1 MGRRREVMKRK
12 LPILPCL
19 ALLAMGSLALVTACK
34 PKPPTTVQEKR
45 PSEAAPAAAATPVPP
60 PVGSAPI
67 TDDTQKVMSQSI
79 QEMNQRGYLQDAYFD
94 YDKYELRDDAR
105 SALATDAEWLK
116 KFSTIQILIEGH
128 CDDRGTNEYN
138 LALGE
143 RRANAAKD
151 YLVSL
156 GLDGGRVKT
165 VSYGEERPFCTEANE
180 ACWAKNRRAHLV
192 ITAK

>member
-1 MGRRREVMKRK
+1 MKRN
-12 LPILPCL
+12 LPLLPYL
-19 ALLAMGSLALVTACK
+19 AAVVLGTLCIATACK
-34 PKPPTTVQEKR
+34 PKPPTSVAEKR
-45 PSEAAPAAAATPVPP
+45 PAEAPPASATPVPA
-60 PVGSAPI
+60 PVTSAPI
-67 TDDTQKVMSQSI
+67 DDTQKVLSQSL
-79 QEMNQRGYLQDAYFD
+79 QELNQRGYLQDAYFD
-94 YDKYELRDDAR
+94 YDKYDLRDDAR
-105 SALATDAEWLK
+105 SALATDSEWLK
-116 KFSTIQILIEGH
+116 KFGTMQILIEGH

-156 GLDGGRVKT
+156 GVDGGRVKT
-165 VSYGEERPFCTEANE
+165 VSYGEERQFCTESTE

>member
-1 MGRRREVMKRK
+1 MKRK
-12 LPILPCL
+12 LPVLSCL
-19 ALLAMGSLALVTACK
+19 AIASVAVLSLATACK

-45 PSEAAPAAAATPVPP
+45 PAEGAPPSATPVAP
-60 PVGSAPI
+60 PVSSAPI
-67 TDDTQKVMSQSI
+67 TDDTQKVLSQSI
-79 QEMNQRGYLQDAYFD
+79 QELNQRGYLQDAFFD

-116 KFSTIQILIEGH
+116 KFSTMQILIEGH
-128 CDDRGTNEYN
+128 CDERGTNEYN

-151 YLVSL
+151 YLASL
-156 GLDGGRVKT
+156 GVDASRVKT
-165 VSYGEERPFCTEANE
+165 VSYGKERPACTEATE
-180 ACWAKNRRAHLV
+180 SCWAKNRRAHLV

>member
-1 MGRRREVMKRK
+1 
-12 LPILPCL
+12 
-19 ALLAMGSLALVTACK
+19 
-34 PKPPTTVQEKR
+34 
-45 PSEAAPAAAATPVPP
+45 
-60 PVGSAPI
+60 
-67 TDDTQKVMSQSI
+67 
-79 QEMNQRGYLQDAYFD
+79 FD

-116 KFSTIQILIEGH
+116 KYPSIQILIEGH

-143 RRANAAKD
+143 RRANSAKD

-156 GLDGGRVKT
+156 GIDGGRVKT
-165 VSYGEERPFCTEANE
+165 VSNAEERPLCKEENE
-180 ACWAKNRRAHLV
+180 SCWAKNRVAHLV

>member
-1 MGRRREVMKRK
+1 MKRK
-12 LPILPCL
+12 SPTLFW
-19 ALLAMGSLALVTACK
+19 LALVALGALVLAPACK
-34 PKPPTTVQEKR
+34 KKPPTTAEEKR
-45 PSEAAPAAAATPVPP
+45 PAEAAPAPATPVAP
-60 PVGSAPI
+60 PVTSAPMA
-67 TDDTQKVMSQSI
+67 DESQKVLSSSI
-79 QEMNQRGYLQDAYFD
+79 QELNQRGYLQDAYFD

-116 KFSTIQILIEGH
+116 RFPTIQILIEGH
-128 CDDRGTNEYN
+128 CDERGTNEYN

-156 GLDGGRVKT
+156 GVDSGRVKT
-165 VSYGEERPFCTEANE
+165 VSYGEERPFCTESNE

>member
-1 MGRRREVMKRK
+1 MKRK

-19 ALLAMGSLALVTACK
+19 ALLAVGSLALVTACK
-34 PKPPTTVQEKR
+34 QKPPTTVQEKR
-45 PSEAAPAAAATPVPP
+45 PTEASPAPAATPVPP

-180 ACWAKNRRAHLV
+180 ACWAKNRRGHLV

>member
-1 MGRRREVMKRK
+1 MKRK
-12 LPILPCL
+12 LPVLSCL
-19 ALLAMGSLALVTACK
+19 AIASIAALSLATACK

-45 PSEAAPAAAATPVPP
+45 PSEAPPASATPVAP

-67 TDDTQKVMSQSI
+67 TDDTQKVLSQSI
-79 QEMNQRGYLQDAYFD
+79 QELNQRGYLQDAFFD

-116 KFSTIQILIEGH
+116 KFSTMQILIEGH
-128 CDDRGTNEYN
+128 CDERGTNEYN

-151 YLVSL
+151 YLASL
-156 GLDGGRVKT
+156 GVDAARVKT
-165 VSYGEERPFCTEANE
+165 VSYGKERPVCTEATE
-180 ACWAKNRRAHLV
+180 SCWAKNRRAHLV

>member
-1 MGRRREVMKRK
+1 MKRR
-12 LPILPCL
+12 L
-19 ALLAMGSLALVTACK
+19 AALFPVLIVAVGTLYLASGCK
-34 PKPPTTVQEKR
+34 KKPPTTVPEKK
-45 PSEAAPAAAATPVPP
+45 PAEAPAPAPAREVAP
-60 PVGSAPI
+60 PVTSAPMG
-67 TDDTQKVMSQSI
+67 DESQRVLSQSL
-79 QEMNQRGYLQDAYFD
+79 QELNQKGYLQDAYFD

-116 KFSTIQILIEGH
+116 KYPTVQILIEGH

-156 GLDGGRVKT
+156 GIDASRVKT
-165 VSYGEERPFCTEANE
+165 VSYGEERPQCKESQE
-180 ACWAKNRRAHLV
+180 SCWSKNRRAHLV

>member
-1 MGRRREVMKRK
+1 MKRK
-12 LPILPCL
+12 FSTLFSLLIVAVGCL
-19 ALLAMGSLALVTACK
+19 WLASACK
-34 PKPPTTVQEKR
+34 KKPPTSVQEKR
-45 PSEAAPAAAATPVPP
+45 PAEVPAAAPATPVAP

-67 TDDTQKVMSQSI
+67 TDESQRVLSSSI
-79 QEMNQRGYLQDAYFD
+79 QELNQKGYLQDAYFD

-116 KFSTIQILIEGH
+116 KFSSIQILIEGH
-128 CDDRGTNEYN
+128 CDERGTNEYN

-156 GLDGGRVKT
+156 GVDAGRVKT
-165 VSYGEERPFCTEANE
+165 VSYGEERPFCTESNE
-180 ACWAKNRRAHLV
+180 ACWAKNRRGHLV

>member
-1 MGRRREVMKRK
+1 MKRK
-12 LPILPCL
+12 SPTLFW
-19 ALLAMGSLALVTACK
+19 LALVALGALWMAPACK
-34 PKPPTTVQEKR
+34 KKPPTTAEEKR
-45 PSEAAPAAAATPVPP
+45 PEAAAPAPATPVAP
-60 PVGSAPI
+60 PVTSAPMA
-67 TDDTQKVMSQSI
+67 DESQKVLSSSI
-79 QEMNQRGYLQDAYFD
+79 QELNQRGYLQDAYFD

-116 KFSTIQILIEGH
+116 KFPTIQVLIEGH
-128 CDDRGTNEYN
+128 CDERGTNEYN

-156 GLDGGRVKT
+156 GVDSGRVKT
-165 VSYGEERPFCTEANE
+165 VSYGEERPFCTESNE

>member
-1 MGRRREVMKRK
+1 MRRK
-12 LPILPCL
+12 LPTLVSL
-19 ALLAMGSLALVTACK
+19 ALLATGTLWLAVGCK
-34 PKPPTTVQEKR
+34 KKAPTTVAEKR
-45 PSEAAPAAAATPVPP
+45 PAETAPATPPATPVPA
-60 PVGSAPI
+60 PVTSAPI
-67 TDDTQKVMSQSI
+67 DDTQRVLSSSI
-79 QEMNQRGYLQDAYFD
+79 QELNSKGYLQDAYFD

-116 KFSTIQILIEGH
+116 KFGTIQILIEGH

-156 GLDGGRVKT
+156 GVDGGRVKT
-165 VSYGEERPFCTEANE
+165 VSYGEERPFCHEETE
-180 ACWAKNRRAHLV
+180 ACWSKNRRGHLV

>member
-1 MGRRREVMKRK
+1 MKRRGWGVV
-12 LPILPCL
+12 CL
-19 ALLAMGSLALVTACK
+19 SLAAASTFWLATACK
-34 PKPPTTVQEKR
+34 PKPPTNVQEKR
-45 PSEAAPAAAATPVPP
+45 PAEAAPAPATTPVPP
-60 PVGSAPI
+60 PAAAPT
-67 TDDTQKVMSQSI
+67 TDETQRILSSSI
-79 QEMNQRGYLQDAYFD
+79 QELNSRGYLQDAYFD

-105 SALATDAEWLK
+105 SALATDSEWLK

-128 CDDRGTNEYN
+128 CDERGTNEYN

-156 GLDGGRVKT
+156 GVDGGRVKT
-165 VSYGEERPFCTEANE
+165 VSYGEERPVCTESNE
-180 ACWAKNRRAHLV
+180 TCWQKNRRAHLV

>member
-1 MGRRREVMKRK
+1 MKRK
-12 LPILPCL
+12 LRVLSCL
-19 ALLAMGSLALVTACK
+19 AIVSVATLCLATACK
-34 PKPPTTVQEKR
+34 PKPPTSVQEKR
-45 PSEAAPAAAATPVPP
+45 PAEAAPPPSATPVAP

-67 TDDTQKVMSQSI
+67 TDDTQRVLSQSL
-79 QEMNQRGYLQDAYFD
+79 QELNSRGYLQDAFFD

-116 KFSTIQILIEGH
+116 KFSTMQILIEGH
-128 CDDRGTNEYN
+128 CDERGTNEYN

-156 GLDGGRVKT
+156 GIDGSRVKT
-165 VSYGEERPFCTEANE
+165 VSYGKERPVCTEASE
-180 ACWAKNRRAHLV
+180 TCWAKNRRAHLV